1 MQPHCSESFW
11 DSGTTNS
18 VHEQCPILT
27 LQFSILIMMKKI
39 SRRLVRRKREIVK
52 ERVHGLFKTG
62 GFVHMLLL
70 VLRQLKIEG
79 QMPSKS
85 SRKES
90 YAWWVNFYPRSIS
103 FRSCW
108 IVIYSSGCL
117 RSMKLLSDA
126 TCRQTRSQNS
136 LFSRDFNPMLLGS
149 PYMADST
156 RVEVIGM
163 MSELIHLGWNPT
175 FMASFAQITKKKS
188 MWVYN
193 DNDNSFDFYYWH
205 VLVLIFDLQE
215 KNVRSARALTH
226 RINKETSEALSQS
239 SNKRSTRSNEV
250 DLPIR
255 RVRNTWPSHL

>member
-1 MQPHCSESFW
+1 MQPHCSEGFG
-11 DSGTTNS
+11 DSGTTKS
-18 VHEQCPILT
+18 VHELCLILT

-39 SRRLVRRKREIVK
+39 SRRLVRRKRETMK

-79 QMPSKS
+79 QMPSKI

-126 TCRQTRSQNS
+126 TFRQTRSQNS
-136 LFSRDFNPMLLGS
+136 LFSRDFYPMLLGS

-163 MSELIHLGWNPT
+163 MSELIHLGSDIHGKFRANNE
-175 FMASFAQITKKKS
+175 KKS

-193 DNDNSFDFYYWH
+193 DNDNSFRF
-205 VLVLIFDLQE
+205 LL
-215 KNVRSARALTH
+215 LT
-226 RINKETSEALSQS
+226 
-239 SNKRSTRSNEV
+239 
-250 DLPIR
+250 
-255 RVRNTWPSHL
+255 RVGSHLWSAGKEC